1 MDTESLLARLYE
13 QSREISNK
21 LDRVENSQIR
31 IEEQLGQQKEQVDFL
46 NLVVWKGGETP
57 PVTDRIMAIE
67 TQGIS
72 TAADIKR
79 LEENLNTKN
88 QMVWGLLTALLSL
101 LAGVF
106 ITASRIEKP
115 QPVTGV
121 IEYDI
126 AVTSEEI

>member
-1 MDTESLLARLYE
+1 MNTEDILARLYE
-13 QSREISNK
+13 QSKDIAAK

-31 IEEQLGQQKEQVDFL
+31 IEEQLHQQKEQVDFL
-46 NLVVWKGGETP
+46 NLLVWKGGEAP
-57 PVTDRIMAIE
+57 PVTDRVKAIE
-67 TQGIS
+67 TQGLS
-72 TAADIKR
+72 TASDIRR

-115 QPVTGV
+115 QPVSGV
-121 IEYDI
+121 NSSLFVVSEDI
-126 AVTSEEI
+126 